1 MNQINHQQLFTFTM
15 WRCGNVEFITTFT
28 MWRMLNF
35 KTFLMFR
42 LFLLAMCFA
51 IIVINNNLAAL
62 KQFQSLSQRVTQQIR
77 NTSATIECKKHLAI
91 GIRNTIEIEYED
103 HESLKIASLYQQRIA
118 QKKDELIRLKAEY
131 ESLLQVSSV
140 QKSQITRV

>member
-1 MNQINHQQLFTFTM
+1 MA
-15 WRCGNVEFITTFT
+15 NVEFHNFPHVSPFSP
-28 MWRMLNF
+28 RNML
-35 KTFLMFR
+35 R
-42 LFLLAMCFA
+42 FA
-51 IIVINNNLAAL
+51 IIVINTNNLAAL

-103 HESLKIASLYQQRIA
+103 HESLKIASLYQRRIA
-118 QKKDELIRLKAEY
+118 QKKDELIRLNAEY